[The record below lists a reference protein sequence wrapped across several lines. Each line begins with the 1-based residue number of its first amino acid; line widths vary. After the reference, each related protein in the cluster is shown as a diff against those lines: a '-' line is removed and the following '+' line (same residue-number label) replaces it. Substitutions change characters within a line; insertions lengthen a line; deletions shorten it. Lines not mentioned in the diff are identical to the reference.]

1 MALIPVRNEAY
12 CLTSN
17 QTKQSLWPQPSL
29 GAQNEGLPLP
39 RERFSP
45 MAVSGPS
52 GFYPQQ
58 HWLGQNQG
66 NNFTFNLQN
75 LPAGNYLVTTIPN
88 YNGAAISMQAA
99 LVNGVTG
106 SMTTDGT
113 ATSVQTYVPGQNA
126 YLTFNGTA
134 DQNLTLA
141 LSQLALTP
149 TSVNSASVSV
159 TNPDGS
165 FYTSGTCY
173 TSSTPGCSMNLG
185 SLDQTGTYT
194 VTVNPDGQATMGVA
208 VSLPP
213 DVTGTLTLSNP
224 TTVNLTDPGQEA
236 MLTFTATANEV
247 LIFSVSSITTT
258 PANTAVIFYLYNSDG
273 GYVTQASMTTDG
285 TLNLGN
291 LAAGTYTID
300 VVPNNAASASMSVD
314 LQPGAT
320 AVPTDGSS
328 NTITTNS
335 PGQNAYVTF
344 SGTAGQSI
352 SVSLTNLVLSPS
364 SSSSANWSI
373 SAPDESSVMGTTGCS
388 AGPPGC
394 TGGLSRFR

>member
-1 MALIPVRNEAY
+1 
-12 CLTSN
+12 
-17 QTKQSLWPQPSL
+17 
-29 GAQNEGLPLP
+29 
-39 RERFSP
+39 

-194 VTVNPDGQATMGVA
+194 VTVNPDGQ
-208 VSLPP
+208 
-213 DVTGTLTLSNP
+213 
-224 TTVNLTDPGQEA
+224 A